1 MFLIKKW
8 CGMKKIIFLTLL
20 WTSFSFAQISF
31 DEYFLDKTLRLDFF
45 HTGDQTTEII
55 SLDELIEEPFWGGS
69 KINLIDIFGYG
80 NYKFEVRDSSTN
92 SLIYSRGFST
102 LYQEWQTTAESKS
115 VVKSMSGT
123 IIFPYP
129 KHTVIVEIFRR
140 ERNGKFSSKFIYS
153 INPNNYFIR
162 KGLDNP
168 KEVYEVHISGDPS
181 ESLDI
186 LFLPEGYTREE
197 MELFKADCQRFAG
210 YLFEYEP
217 FSDYKDKIN
226 IRGILSP
233 SMDAG
238 SDIPANKRWN
248 NTLLNSRYYTFDS
261 ERYLMTQDYKKV
273 CDVAANAP
281 YDQIYILVNSDK
293 YGGGAIYNYYSL
305 CITKNPM
312 GKEVFIHEFGHG
324 FAGLADEYVDPY
336 TYEEFYPL
344 DVEPWEPNITTLV
357 DFESKWKDMLD
368 ENTPIPTPATE
379 DYKDKVG
386 VYEGGG
392 YVAKGVYRPTQ
403 NSIMRVL
410 SDPGFNEASKDAIE
424 KLLKFYTE

>member
-1 MFLIKKW
+1 
-8 CGMKKIIFLTLL
+8 MKKILFLFLI
-20 WTSFSFAQISF
+20 WTSLGLAQINF
-31 DEYFLDKTLRLDFF
+31 DDYFFDKTLRLDFF
-45 HTGDQTTEII
+45 HTGDHTTEII

-69 KINLIDIFGYG
+69 KNNLIDTFNYG
-80 NYKFEVRDSSTN
+80 NYKFEVRDSATN
-92 SLIYSRGFST
+92 SIIYSRGFST
-102 LYQEWQTTAESKS
+102 LFQEWQTTTESKS

-123 IIFPYP
+123 ITFPFP
-129 KHTVIVEIFRR
+129 KQTANVEIFRR
-140 ERNGKFSSKFIYS
+140 ERNGEFASKFNYS

-168 KEVYEVHISGDPS
+168 KEVYEVHISGKPAIC
-181 ESLDI
+181 LDI

-197 MELFKADCQRFAG
+197 MELFKEDCQRFAE
-210 YLFEYEP
+210 YLFDYEP
-217 FSDYKDKIN
+217 FSEYRDKIN

-238 SDIPANKRWN
+238 SDIPAEDRWN

-273 CDVAANAP
+273 RDVAANAP

-305 CITKNPM
+305 CITNNPM

-357 DFESKWKDMLD
+357 DFESKWKNLVD
-368 ENTPIPTPATE
+368 EDTPIPTPSTE
-379 DYKDKVG
+379 EYKYKVG
-386 VYEGGG
+386 VFEGGG

-410 SDPGFNEASKDAIE
+410 SSPGFNKASKNAIE
-424 KLLKFYTE
+424 QLLKFYTD